1 MDIEKKTKRA
11 EIMKK
16 INRGFFIDRLADLGM
31 TQRGLAKAL
40 DIDSGAL
47 SNMLH
52 GRRKMM
58 PAEAVKIAEVLKIQ
72 LDDVLAA
79 AGVVMTVPKGL
90 RVHLCVDEL
99 SNVKVYPGSDL
110 GFEVSNPGVPT
121 DSLIVQVRNRL
132 SPLDGWLM
140 FFTGTPSSA
149 DVNLNHVCMVETAH
163 GSSLVAT
170 LIKGYRSNTYNLIS
184 FVGNDRPIREDI
196 EINRVHP
203 LLLIKPI

>member
-1 MDIEKKTKRA
+1 
-11 EIMKK
+11 MKK
-16 INRGFFIDRLADLGM
+16 INRGFFIDRLTDLGM

-58 PAEAVKIAEVLKIQ
+58 PNEAVKIAEVLKLQ

-79 AGVVMTVPKGL
+79 AGVVMSVPKGL
-90 RVHLCVDEL
+90 RVHLCVDEN
-99 SNVKVYPGSDL
+99 SAVKMYPGSDI
-110 GFEVSNPGVPT
+110 GFEVPNPGVPT
-121 DSLIVQVRNRL
+121 DSLIAQVRNRQ

-140 FFTGTPSSA
+140 FFTGTPSSP
-149 DVNLNHVCMVETAH
+149 DINVNHVCLVETADGH
-163 GSSLVAT
+163 QVIAT
-170 LIKGYRSNTYNLIS
+170 VVKGYRANTYNLIS
-184 FVGNDRPIREDI
+184 FIGNDQPIMEDATI
-196 EINRVHP
+196 ARAHP